1 MRRENEIYN
10 GLELKQVNKTVAR
23 KLFNK
28 GVTVYILPSNMR
40 LNNTWG
46 KPLDINQ
53 EMYDMTVDNFD
64 KIVNSFEYYNCS
76 NETGLYS
83 HFLIENKEA

>member
-1 MRRENEIYN
+1 MRRENEVYN

-46 KPLDINQ
+46 KPLDTNQ
-53 EMYDMTVDNFD
+53 EMYDMSFD
-64 KIVNSFEYYNCS
+64 KIVNSFEYYNC
-76 NETGLYS
+76 NNKTGLYT
-83 HFLIENKEA
+83 HFLTENK

>member
-10 GLELKQVNKTVAR
+10 GLELKQVNKTLAR
-23 KLFNK
+23 KLFNE
-28 GVTVYILPSNMR
+28 GMTVYILPSNMR
-40 LNNTWG
+40 VNNAWTR
-46 KPLDINQ
+46 PLDINK
-53 EMYDMTVDNFD
+53 EMYDMSFD

-83 HFLIENKEA
+83 HFLIENK

>member
-1 MRRENEIYN
+1 MRRGNEVYN
-10 GLELKQVNKTVAR
+10 GLELKQVNKTLAR

-46 KPLDINQ
+46 KPLDTNQ

-83 HFLIENKEA
+83 HFLIENK